1 MIGEKRSDGRMDKIR
16 VGIIGCGSISKH
28 RHIPEYAALS
38 NVQLVAF
45 CDPVLERAE
54 AFASQYG
61 GKAYSNYE
69 DMLKQEQ
76 LDAVSVC
83 TPNTLHAPMSIAAAE
98 AGLHV
103 LVEKPMATSEEEA
116 QAMIEAAE
124 RNGVFLMVGHNQRLM
139 PPHVKAKEILQ
150 SGILGKVL
158 TFRTSFGH
166 PGPEGWSVDGK
177 ESWFFRK
184 DEAFVGAMGDLGV
197 HKSDLI
203 RWLLDDEVAEVAAFV
218 GTQHKEDTD
227 VDDNASCLLRMRS
240 GATGTL
246 VASWTY
252 YRGEDNSTVLWCEN
266 GVIKIGTD
274 PVDQVIVELRDGTV
288 NKYQVGDIATNEKQ
302 TVSGVIDAFID
313 SIVNKEKP
321 SISGEEGL
329 KSLKV
334 ILKALES
341 QATGRIVSV
350 EG

>member
-1 MIGEKRSDGRMDKIR
+1 MSKVR
-16 VGIIGCGSISKH
+16 VGVIGCGTISRF
-28 RHIPEYAALS
+28 RHVPEYAANP
-38 NVQLVAF
+38 NVELVAF
-45 CDPVLERAE
+45 CDPVISRAE
-54 AFASQYG
+54 AFAAEHG
-61 GKAYSNYE
+61 GKAYSSYE
-69 DMLKQEQ
+69 EMLKQEK

-83 TPNTLHAPMSIAAAE
+83 TPNALHAPVAIAVAN
-98 AGLHV
+98 AGVHV
-103 LVEKPMATSEEEA
+103 LVEKPMATSDEEA
-116 QAMIEAAE
+116 QAMIDAAE
-124 RNGVFLMVGHNQRLM
+124 KNNVFLMIGHNQRLM

-150 SGILGKVL
+150 SGVLGKVL

-177 ESWFFRK
+177 DSWFFRK

-203 RWLLDDEVAEVAAFV
+203 RWLLDDEVAEIAAFV

-227 VDDNASCLLRMRS
+227 VDDNASCILRMKS

-288 NKYQVGDIATNEKQ
+288 DKYDVGAIATNEAQ
-302 TVSGVIDAFID
+302 TSSFVIDEFIK
-313 SIVNKEKP
+313 SILNNEKP
-321 SISGEEGL
+321 SISGEEGKGFL
-329 KSLKV
+329 SRRRSL
-334 ILKALES
+334 
-341 QATGRIVSV
+341 
-350 EG
+350 